1 MGNERKLRLI
11 QVAKEFKVGLNT
23 VTDFLQ
29 KKGIKSDGSPN
40 TLVDAE
46 TYAVL
51 EKEFGANRSAASARD
66 SIRERISLKQTTVTL
81 EEARKQEREEEKEVV
96 IKSNVI
102 SVKDEIQQPKFLG
115 KIDLSPKPK
124 AAPAPQPKPAP
135 EAEAVKPA
143 PQPAAPAAKAEEAP
157 KAPEAVKPAP
167 APAPAPQPKPAETP
181 KPAAAAT
188 PAPAKA
194 AAPVQEAPK
203 RETPAPAPQPKA
215 AETPAPK
222 PAPAPAAPAAQAAPA
237 PAPAAEP
244 KPEAP
249 KDNIFRPETVT
260 LTGPQVLGTM
270 DVSGFVAGGKHKRK
284 RLQKEKVDVSKAPKG
299 NAQGGGNRQG
309 QGGQNN
315 NGNRS
320 GGQGQNRGG
329 GQNQP
334 RPGEG
339 RRNKGKNAP
348 KPIVRPEVSDEEVS
362 KQVKDTLARLTAKGS
377 KSKSSK
383 YRKDKREAVAERMNE
398 EFEREEMER
407 STLKVTEFVT
417 VSELATMMNVAP
429 TEVIMACMN
438 LGLMVSI
445 NQRLDAEALV
455 VVAEEFGYKT
465 EFVSVE
471 IQEAIADD
479 SEDREEDLVPRP
491 PIVTVMGHVDHG
503 KTSLLDNIR
512 KTNVIEGE
520 AGGITQHIGAYQA
533 QINGKPITFLDTPG
547 HEAFT
552 SMRARGAMVTDIAI
566 LVVAAE
572 DGIMPQTVESINH
585 AKAAGIPII
594 VAINKMDKPEANP
607 ERIKQQLTEYG
618 LVCEEWGGDTIVCP
632 ISAKT
637 GMGVD
642 NLLEMLTLTAE
653 VGELKANPNR
663 AAQGTVIEARLD
675 KGRGPVA
682 TLLVQNGTLKQGD
695 IIIAGTSVGRVRAM
709 VSDKG
714 QKITSAGPSVPVEIT
729 GLSEAPTAGATF
741 NAVAD
746 EKLARELVEQR
757 KAEEKAKANAPVTKV
772 SLEDLFSQIQAGEM
786 KNLNLIVKA
795 DVQGSVEA
803 VKASLEKL
811 SNDEVRVRVIHG
823 GVGAINESDVMLA
836 STSQAIIVGF
846 NVRPDNAA
854 RDSAARANVDMRMY
868 RVIYDAI
875 NEIEAAMKGMLAPK
889 FREVLLGHAEVR
901 QTYKVSGVGTVAGCY
916 VQDGKLQRKDC
927 QVRLV
932 RDGIVIHEGVLASLQ
947 RFKDQAKEVLAGY
960 ECGLTIEKFN
970 DIKEGDIVEAF
981 TMEEIPQ

>member
-1 MGNERKLRLI
+1 MGSIANKYRVHEVAKDFGVSTKEITEILTKYAETPKNHMQVLEDRELSLIFEYLTQHNPVSSIAVIYAEGAKAAEKKPAPAAKPAQSAPAQSIGKPQQQTPAAGNAKPAEQPKQPMSRVPQRQVVDTRKATNVNLDKYDEKLQDMADARSSGKRDQQAPQGKEKFRNKQRRDNNFNSNKRKQEEADRLRKLRLEVI
-11 QVAKEFKVGLNT
+11 KKTPVTVQIPDEISVGELASRMKKTGAEVVKCLMKNGIMASLSQMIDFDTAAIIAEELGCKV
-23 VTDFLQ
+23 
-29 KKGIKSDGSPN
+29 
-40 TLVDAE
+40 
-46 TYAVL
+46 
-51 EKEFGANRSAASARD
+51 
-66 SIRERISLKQTTVTL
+66 
-81 EEARKQEREEEKEVV
+81 EKEVV
-96 IKSNVI
+96 VTIEERLI
-102 SVKDEIQQPKFLG
+102 DDHQDTDE
-115 KIDLSPKPK
+115 DLIPR
-124 AAPAPQPKPAP
+124 
-135 EAEAVKPA
+135 
-143 PQPAAPAAKAEEAP
+143 
-157 KAPEAVKPAP
+157 
-167 APAPAPQPKPAETP
+167 
-181 KPAAAAT
+181 
-188 PAPAKA
+188 
-194 AAPVQEAPK
+194 APV
-203 RETPAPAPQPKA
+203 
-215 AETPAPK
+215 
-222 PAPAPAAPAAQAAPA
+222 
-237 PAPAAEP
+237 
-244 KPEAP
+244 
-249 KDNIFRPETVT
+249 
-260 LTGPQVLGTM
+260 
-270 DVSGFVAGGKHKRK
+270 
-284 RLQKEKVDVSKAPKG
+284 
-299 NAQGGGNRQG
+299 
-309 QGGQNN
+309 
-315 NGNRS
+315 
-320 GGQGQNRGG
+320 
-329 GQNQP
+329 
-334 RPGEG
+334 
-339 RRNKGKNAP
+339 
-348 KPIVRPEVSDEEVS
+348 
-362 KQVKDTLARLTAKGS
+362 
-377 KSKSSK
+377 
-383 YRKDKREAVAERMNE
+383 
-398 EFEREEMER
+398 
-407 STLKVTEFVT
+407 
-417 VSELATMMNVAP
+417 
-429 TEVIMACMN
+429 
-438 LGLMVSI
+438 
-445 NQRLDAEALV
+445 V
-455 VVAEEFGYKT
+455 V
-465 EFVSVE
+465 
-471 IQEAIADD
+471 
-479 SEDREEDLVPRP
+479 
-491 PIVTVMGHVDHG
+491 VMGHVDHG
-503 KTSLLDNIR
+503 KTSLLDYIR
-512 KTNVIEGE
+512 NAHVASGE
-520 AGGITQHIGAYQA
+520 AGGITQHIGAYQVE
-533 QINGKPITFLDTPG
+533 IHGKPITFLDTPG

-682 TLLVQNGTLKQGD
+682 TLLVQNGTLHQGD

-714 QKITSAGPSVPVEIT
+714 QRITEAGPSVPVEIT
-729 GLSEAPTAGATF
+729 GLSEAPSAGATF

-757 KAEEKAKANAPVTKV
+757 KTEEKAKANAPVTKV

-811 SNDEVRVRVIHG
+811 SNEEVRVRVIHG

-846 NVRPDNAA
+846 NVRPDAAA
-854 RDSAARANVDMRMY
+854 RESAARANVDMRMY

-947 RFKDQAKEVLAGY
+947 RFKDSVKEVQAGY
-960 ECGLTIEKFN
+960 ECGLSIEKFN

-981 TMEEIPQ
+981 TMEQIEV